1 VIPLLAVIS
10 FHIGEGRRF
19 RFWLPLILLWLLL
32 VPVSLLLSPFVV
44 IAFLVLRVN
53 PFRGVA
59 AAWQF
64 LSGLRKTEIEF
75 DQRAQG
81 FSICI
86 L

>member
-1 VIPLLAVIS
+1 MIPFLAVIS
-10 FHIGEGRRF
+10 FRSHKGRRF
-19 RFWLPLILLWLLL
+19 RFWLPLILLWLFLA
-32 VPVSLLLSPFVV
+32 PVLLLLSPFVV
-44 IAFLVLRVN
+44 IAFLVLWMN

-75 DQRAQG
+75 DQRTTG